1 MDWRKII
8 LFLLLTLPIPAAAQR
23 IAVKSN
29 VLYLAAGT
37 PDVGAELVIGER
49 TSLSLSVS
57 GTHNPYW
64 RDKSLGEEVSTRF
77 IALQPELRYWFN
89 GRPLTRFYAGV
100 SMIASAYDY
109 PFRGTLY
116 QGNALGAGLTA
127 GYAFNLTR
135 RLDLE
140 LSTGAGLLFFR
151 SKREEDFSKGYM
163 LCPQKLGVTLV
174 YIIK

>member
-1 MDWRKII
+1 
-8 LFLLLTLPIPAAAQR
+8 
-23 IAVKSN
+23 
-29 VLYLAAGT
+29 
-37 PDVGAELVIGER
+37 
-49 TSLSLSVS
+49 
-57 GTHNPYW
+57 
-64 RDKSLGEEVSTRF
+64 
-77 IALQPELRYWFN
+77 
-89 GRPLTRFYAGV
+89 
-100 SMIASAYDY
+100 MIASAYDY